1 MIQID
6 GFSAI
11 MSALLFFVALFAAYH
26 LGKRGWPNG

>member
-11 MSALLFFVALFAAYH
+11 VSALLFLIFLYVAYY

>member
-11 MSALLFFVALFAAYH
+11 VSALLFFVALYVAYY